1 MMDCIYEMSH
11 CEVIYWVSL
20 VDSAWVGF
28 QPGMPELPS
37 FEIGAK
43 GIMGKRYH
51 LKFGQMIAF
60 DGLHVLSCRSVF
72 SFATMK
78 TTRSPS
84 SLVMPTCSLLPHRAL
99 FLFYLSLRPSSP
111 LLRPNAPTP
120 WSISAGGSLL
130 GENAARLKS
139 IPPTVWRRSRRSFS
153 PVR

>member
-1 MMDCIYEMSH
+1 MSH

-20 VDSAWVGF
+20 VALGGFSAWDHLNSHHLRLE
-28 QPGMPELPS
+28 QRELW
-37 FEIGAK
+37 E
-43 GIMGKRYH
+43 M
-51 LKFGQMIAF
+51 MIAF

-72 SFATMK
+72 SFATLK

-84 SLVMPTCSLLPHRAL
+84 SLVMPTCSLLPHQAL

-111 LLRPNAPTP
+111 RLRPNAPTP

-130 GENAARLKS
+130 GENAVRLKS